1 MLTGQIVAAIML
13 WIANYYYPDQ
23 YIEKGFFTFLALAII
38 YFVFK
43 LALEHF
49 LAQSI
54 KDGKTKYSVRKAISI
69 IYVLVFFAIL
79 TQIWATSTDALF
91 VSYGI
96 MGAGI
101 AIALQD
107 LFKNFVGGLTIF
119 LTSIYR
125 VGDRVEIDS
134 RFGDVID
141 IGMMYTT
148 LLEIRE
154 WVDGD
159 QATGRLSMM
168 PNGVVLS
175 KSIINYTKDHSFIWD
190 EITLP
195 LTYESDWREAA
206 KAFENIARKETERYV
221 ADAEKQ
227 MAAIMQK
234 YYFSAR
240 AVEPAVFV
248 TVTDNWIALSI
259 RYITDARHR
268 REIKSELH
276 QLIKAHIEASE
287 GKIVIASESM
297 IVAMS
302 HQ

>member
-1 MLTGQIVAAIML
+1 
-13 WIANYYYPDQ
+13 
-23 YIEKGFFTFLALAII
+23 
-38 YFVFK
+38 
-43 LALEHF
+43 
-49 LAQSI
+49 
-54 KDGKTKYSVRKAISI
+54 
-69 IYVLVFFAIL
+69 
-79 TQIWATSTDALF
+79 
-91 VSYGI
+91 

-125 VGDRVEIDS
+125 IGDRVEIDS

-175 KSIINYTKDHSFIWD
+175 KSVINYTKDHSFIWD

-195 LTYESDWREAA
+195 LTYDSDWRKAA
-206 KAFENIARKETERYV
+206 KDFEDIARKETERYV

-240 AVEPAVFV
+240 AVEPSVFV
-248 TVTDNWIALSI
+248 TVTDNWIALSV

-268 REIKSELH
+268 REIKSGLYK
-276 QLIKAHIEASE
+276 LIKAYIEASD
-287 GKIVIASESM
+287 GKIVIASESLT
-297 IVAMS
+297 VSAP
-302 HQ
+302 